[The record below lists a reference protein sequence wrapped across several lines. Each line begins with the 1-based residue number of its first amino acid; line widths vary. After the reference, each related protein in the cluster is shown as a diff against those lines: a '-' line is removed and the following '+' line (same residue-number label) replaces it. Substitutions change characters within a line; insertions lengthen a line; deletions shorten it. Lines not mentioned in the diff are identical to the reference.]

1 MSSNT
6 EVTKELIFF
15 FVRVG
20 DFFRMNIAKVLGAGS
35 VGLARF
41 VHFLLTE
48 ILLYI
53 YVN

>member
-1 MSSNT
+1 MSSST

-15 FVRVG
+15 FVTVG
-20 DFFRMNIAKVLGAGS
+20 DFFRMNIAKVLGAGG

-48 ILLYI
+48 ILIYI